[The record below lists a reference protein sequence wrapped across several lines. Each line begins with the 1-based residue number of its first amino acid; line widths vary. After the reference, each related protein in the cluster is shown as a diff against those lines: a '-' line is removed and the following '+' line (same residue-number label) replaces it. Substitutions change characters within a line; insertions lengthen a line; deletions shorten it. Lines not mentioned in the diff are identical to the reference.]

1 MTAEIDITEFLPAT
15 VWVTERGG
23 RVFQSMGQ
31 FDWFRRR
38 YRRELVASGQF
49 ISGSGR
55 RADLCGPRLGVVIAD
70 LMRNEQVAGER
81 ETA

>member
-1 MTAEIDITEFLPAT
+1 MATEIDITEFLPAT

-38 YRRELVASGQF
+38 YRRELVASGQL

-70 LMRNEQVAGER
+70 LMRKEQVA
-81 ETA
+81 A